1 MVVGIGINEK
11 YKDLP
16 YKNIVFPDDI
26 QKLITRISNLKERGS
41 DLNIGNTLGDL
52 LDMDSEYF
60 AGIEGIGILYARL
73 LDRLKSNLSLMMP
86 AIEQAY
92 IDEEGNDDFNNVS
105 GFYSLPFTVLSEL
118 NDYGKLIKRLRKL
131 NSDSSRSF
139 NIEETVGGVA
149 SLGVDEFSRVES
161 VGLTYVHL
169 LRNLKKE
176 IPILAS
182 NYKEGVSYINY
193 DELPDISYDLSKC
206 FFNRSALSKEE
217 IKLIQKL
224 SNISSEI
231 DVQQYL
237 SLTSNELSGTVGFGK
252 KYLDHFQELKT
263 RVVTEIHD
271 IHHGNFELD
280 GMHKSVIVN
289 SKYFDVNL
297 NELDQILLDDVE
309 EYLFSLSEVQQ
320 DVAQSRWGFHHEVE
334 TLEDI
339 GRRSAVVRERI
350 RQLSSVINK
359 NVPHY
364 IRIHPKVLG
373 QNIRE
378 NLASNLAEVF
388 PNLRDC
394 FDSNYH
400 FYSFLEILC
409 MEESGAIHDIQE
421 PDVDLNLLDL
431 FFCDN
436 SSPIS
441 YEVVVAEL
449 ASNFGYSKA
458 LAANTIRE
466 LINKSKLKSDPEG
479 LKPINLG
486 RKEAVAH
493 ALLGYE
499 NGLPWKDI
507 AKIVNRLEI
516 SNVCINEDRMQ
527 NSIFSDSDF
536 IYQCDR
542 GAYKNIKYFKIE
554 NVDVPHIIKSILDY
568 IKVSNQKSIHL
579 NDYYHQADGSIKAVN
594 YYDIRHIART
604 FGSDYG
610 LFFYGKSGVDSVGLT
625 TDFEPVTQQKLI
637 LDLMNK
643 AKAGLTNA
651 EIANRLKSKSLAHAA
666 FYLDKMMEAGEVV
679 RVDNM
684 IYTTPE
690 KAFINKALQRN

>member
-1 MVVGIGINEK
+1 M
-11 YKDLP
+11 
-16 YKNIVFPDDI
+16 
-26 QKLITRISNLKERGS
+26 
-41 DLNIGNTLGDL
+41 
-52 LDMDSEYF
+52 
-60 AGIEGIGILYARL
+60 
-73 LDRLKSNLSLMMP
+73 
-86 AIEQAY
+86 
-92 IDEEGNDDFNNVS
+92 
-105 GFYSLPFTVLSEL
+105 
-118 NDYGKLIKRLRKL
+118 
-131 NSDSSRSF
+131 
-139 NIEETVGGVA
+139 
-149 SLGVDEFSRVES
+149 
-161 VGLTYVHL
+161 
-169 LRNLKKE
+169 
-176 IPILAS
+176 
-182 NYKEGVSYINY
+182 
-193 DELPDISYDLSKC
+193 
-206 FFNRSALSKEE
+206 
-217 IKLIQKL
+217 
-224 SNISSEI
+224 
-231 DVQQYL
+231 
-237 SLTSNELSGTVGFGK
+237 SGTVGFGK

-690 KAFINKALQRN
+690 KAFINIDVDSVLLLMEDILIEEGRPVEVDIFRIKVNRELGLSYSKYFYLALASHNLIVFGWHKVYNLISRTPIEFSSLNDVLSTLCESSLNTSQNIEIIQKNICITREVASKAIHYWDTSSADK